1 MSTYSDLTVPLFDSF
16 LSFRERERERDH
28 GHIIVAK
35 GKESGIY
42 TNGKNGFLSLFFKKF
57 STMFLF

>member
-16 LSFRERERERDH
+16 LSFRERERERERERDH
-28 GHIIVAK
+28 RHIIVAK

-42 TNGKNGFLSLFFKKF
+42 TNGKNGFLSLFF
-57 STMFLF
+57 